1 MYQQFVAEAVAAVS
15 ASTGEPNVFDISS
28 ENEGRIEET
37 KVSNV
42 GHFLRSPSP
51 TANLAGYYR
60 KDKTPSAF
68 KAGTF
73 SFPAFFSS
81 MELRAALVS

>member
-1 MYQQFVAEAVAAVS
+1 MTEQFVAEAVAAVS
-15 ASTGEPNVFDISS
+15 ASAGEPNVSAFQQR
-28 ENEGRIEET
+28 NEGRIEGT

-42 GHFLRSPSP
+42 GHFLIGPSP
-51 TANLAGYYR
+51 TANLVGFYR

-73 SFPAFFSS
+73 
-81 MELRAALVS
+81 